1 MMRFVLLFLLFT
13 GVAVA
18 QENNPPAT
26 APAPSKLSGSSHTKA
41 SQPVMSAS
49 PAVITIKGV
58 CNSSSAAAKASGTR
72 SATSKGPECK
82 TVITRAEFEK
92 LAETLQVPPAAK
104 KQFATQYATALI
116 MANEAHKKGLDRGQH
131 YEDLLKLARLQV
143 LTRQLAQNLQEE
155 SAKVSDQE
163 IQNYYQNNKAAYE
176 DATMER
182 LYIPRTQQQE
192 PAKDAAK
199 ESEDDVKKRQADSE
213 AAMKKKAD
221 DLRARAAAGE
231 DFTVLQAE
239 SYKFANFKAAPPA
252 VKMDKARRTALPPP
266 QAVVFDMKPGE
277 VSQVLTDPGGY
288 FVYKLEQK
296 DTIPLDKVR
305 DEIRSS
311 LQKQKMQDAMQTMQ
325 QSATP
330 SFDEAYFAATSP
342 APPTRAPGSAGDSPK
357 LVPMPAP
364 ATHAPSAPPTGP
376 Q

>member
-1 MMRFVLLFLLFT
+1 MIRLVLLFLLFT
-13 GVAVA
+13 SFAVA

-26 APAPSKLSGSSHTKA
+26 APAPPTLSGSPHSKA
-41 SQPVMSAS
+41 SQPGMAAN

-58 CNSSSAAAKASGTR
+58 CNSSSASGKEP
-72 SATSKGPECK
+72 ATKSNTDKGAGPECK
-82 TVITRAEFEK
+82 TVVTRAEFEK
-92 LAETLQVPPAAK
+92 LAETLQVPPTAK

-155 SAKVSDQE
+155 SAKISDQE

-176 DATMER
+176 EATLER

-192 PAKDAAK
+192 PPKDASK
-199 ESEDDVKKRQADSE
+199 ESDDDAKKRQADSE
-213 AAMKKKAD
+213 AAMKKEAD

-231 DFTVLQAE
+231 DFTKLQAE
-239 SYKFANFKAAPPA
+239 AYKFANFKAAPPA
-252 VKMDKARRTALPPP
+252 VKMEKARRTSLPPS
-266 QAVVFDMKPGE
+266 QSSVFDMKPGD
-277 VSQVLTDPGGY
+277 VSPVLTDPGGY
-288 FVYKLEQK
+288 FVFKFEQK

-305 DEIRSS
+305 DEIRST
-311 LQKQKMQDAMQTMQ
+311 LQKQKMQDLMQTMQ

-342 APPTRAPGSAGDSPK
+342 APGSIIGGHVPPGAI
-357 LVPMPAP
+357 
-364 ATHAPSAPPTGP
+364 PTGP
-376 Q
+376 K